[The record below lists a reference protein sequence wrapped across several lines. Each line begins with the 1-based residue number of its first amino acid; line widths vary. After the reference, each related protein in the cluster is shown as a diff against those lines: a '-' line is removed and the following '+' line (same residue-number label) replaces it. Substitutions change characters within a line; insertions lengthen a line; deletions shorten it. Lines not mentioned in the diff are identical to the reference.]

1 MDHKLPYTFHEDA
14 YWAAEPEEI
23 NLFADFVVACAEGHI
38 SPLAAAQRITNTLA
52 SVAWKNKADIDS
64 TNNSNI
70 DSHNGDRPY
79 HNDIELV
86 AVLIGSCISA
96 FPPHS
101 VVHIR
106 LFEMVKSFLKVQK
119 REIPNPLLN
128 RAGEVRCENYQ
139 SLDLRPSIPL
149 WEDLRRLSF
158 LSSCEWLAEFG
169 NLWTGVEK
177 CGSRE
182 QQRWRNLSYFF
193 ARLEVEGIERM
204 DWHSPLQRL
213 LPKYW
218 RIDEETAG
226 WSGYLAGQVLAAAQW
241 FVPKGHASWVWR
253 NCCNCEQMLNNHS
266 RLNTARKMEGD
277 AALDGTEEGTT
288 VDNQSFGRADDEAS
302 IGLAQSEG
310 LLWKLENWKVWK
322 LAFQRIEE
330 RVNDVRIHAVVRR
343 EASKALKIM
352 EDIEAHHR

>member
-1 MDHKLPYTFHEDA
+1 MDHKLPFTFYKDA
-14 YWAAEPEEI
+14 YWAAELEEI
-23 NLFADFVVACAEGHI
+23 GLFADFIVACAEGHL
-38 SPLAAAQRITNTLA
+38 SPLAAAQDITDTLA
-52 SVAWKNKADIDS
+52 SEAWKNKADIDS
-64 TNNSNI
+64 IDNPDI

-79 HNDIELV
+79 HNHIELV

-106 LFEMVKSFLKVQK
+106 LFEMIKSFLRVQK

-128 RAGEVRCENYQ
+128 RAGEVRCENYK
-139 SLDLRPSIPL
+139 SLDLRPTIPL

-158 LSSCEWLAEFG
+158 SSSCEWLAEIG

-182 QQRWRNLSYFF
+182 QQRWRNMSYFF
-193 ARLEVEGIERM
+193 ARLEVEGVERM

-218 RIDEETAG
+218 RVDENTVG
-226 WSGYLAGQVLAAAQW
+226 WSGYLAGQVLAASQW
-241 FVPKGHASWVWR
+241 FVPDGYALWVWR
-253 NCCNCEQMLNNHS
+253 ACCRRGQMLRNHS
-266 RLNTARKMEGD
+266 RLNSARKV
-277 AALDGTEEGTT
+277 EEGAAPDDLEETT
-288 VDNQSFGRADDEAS
+288 AINQGFGRADDEAS
-302 IGLAQSEG
+302 IGLGQSEG

-322 LAFQRIEE
+322 AAFQRIEE
-330 RVNDVRIHAVVRR
+330 RVDDVRVHAVARR
-343 EASKALKIM
+343 EASRALKIM
-352 EDIEAHHR
+352 EDIETHHE